1 MRGAACKLIDHTMLI
16 FYHTIIIMFIMFYS
30 PSEAVRE
37 SIDVLEGDIIL
48 VATDGLFDNMTD
60 SMILRHLRL
69 VKVSTLSTLR
79 SLLHR
84 MRWTKNI
91 SIFLFQ
97 HGKATCLCHV

>member
-1 MRGAACKLIDHTMLI
+1 
-16 FYHTIIIMFIMFYS
+16 MFIMFYS

-69 VKVSTLSTLR
+69 VKVR

-84 MRWTKNI
+84 MI
-91 SIFLFQ
+91 
-97 HGKATCLCHV
+97 

>member
-1 MRGAACKLIDHTMLI
+1 
-16 FYHTIIIMFIMFYS
+16 MFIMFYS

-69 VKVSTLSTLR
+69 VKVR

-84 MRWTKNI
+84 I
-91 SIFLFQ
+91 SQ
-97 HGKATCLCHV
+97 K

>member
-1 MRGAACKLIDHTMLI
+1 
-16 FYHTIIIMFIMFYS
+16 MFIMFYS

-97 HGKATCLCHV
+97 HGKATCLCHVLSKTGPA

>member
-1 MRGAACKLIDHTMLI
+1 MIDHTMLI
-16 FYHTIIIMFIMFYS
+16 FYHTIIIMFIMLFS

-91 SIFLFQ
+91 LSKT
-97 HGKATCLCHV
+97 GPG